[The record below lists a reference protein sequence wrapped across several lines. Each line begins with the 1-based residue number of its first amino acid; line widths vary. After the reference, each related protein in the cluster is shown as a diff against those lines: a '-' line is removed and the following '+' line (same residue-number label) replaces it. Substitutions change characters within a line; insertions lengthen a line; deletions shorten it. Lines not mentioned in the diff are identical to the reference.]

1 LYPIPTGLSRTL
13 GGTRTAK
20 SNADRSLVILGMV
33 RIVRNLG
40 RNGLNIHKKPFDVP
54 SVASVGRVGA
64 GVLPADHPQV
74 GSALPPAGAA
84 GLEETVARGRIVC
97 ADNAKGYPPEDRG
110 LAPPALDRAATP
122 ASRQPPSAVFS
133 VGHWIRGRQTGVVNR
148 HLCICCEFGPRLHR
162 RCMLHRLS

>member
-1 LYPIPTGLSRTL
+1 
-13 GGTRTAK
+13 
-20 SNADRSLVILGMV
+20 MV

-84 GLEETVARGRIVC
+84 GLEEAVARGRIVC
-97 ADNAKGYPPEDRG
+97 ADNAKGYPPDWCTVEPFAVRPCARRANAGINIYTKIETIAGRVVVVVGAALIPTSNSALLRSLRQGVERG
-110 LAPPALDRAATP
+110 DLLCP
-122 ASRQPPSAVFS
+122 
-133 VGHWIRGRQTGVVNR
+133 WGR
-148 HLCICCEFGPRLHR
+148 IA
-162 RCMLHRLS
+162 